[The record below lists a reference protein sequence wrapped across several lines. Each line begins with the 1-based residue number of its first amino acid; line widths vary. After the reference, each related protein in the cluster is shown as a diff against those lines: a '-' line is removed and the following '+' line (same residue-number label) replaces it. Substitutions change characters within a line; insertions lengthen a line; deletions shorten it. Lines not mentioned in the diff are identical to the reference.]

1 MFKKYT
7 VDEESHILSS
17 DWLSFRIDTILG
29 LFFSSSSK
37 KLTFLTFVQGSCR
50 GFALLRDLERFFV
63 RPKRRVAAKDE
74 NHQRPKGKDATVTA
88 FEVFVV
94 TFNIL
99 YRLS

>member
-1 MFKKYT
+1 M
-7 VDEESHILSS
+7 SS
-17 DWLSFRIDTILG
+17 DWLSLRIDTILG
-29 LFFSSSSK
+29 LFFTSSSK
-37 KLTFLTFVQGSCR
+37 KLTFFSFVQGSCG

-74 NHQRPKGKDATVTA
+74 NHQRQKGKVATVTA

-94 TFNIL
+94 TSDIL

>member
-1 MFKKYT
+1 MLKKST
-7 VDEESHILSS
+7 VDEERHILSS
-17 DWLSFRIDTILG
+17 DWLSLSIDTSLG
-29 LFFSSSSK
+29 LFFSLSPK

-74 NHQRPKGKDATVTA
+74 NHQRQKGKDATVTA

-94 TFNIL
+94 NFDIL